1 MCLFPAGTAT
11 EATACGTA
19 NPPTSPRVTAGTVL
33 SSMPTFTPSAASAQG
48 LDLLAA
54 ATAASSLSNHS
65 TARVSTLPSV
75 SSFAPFNPA
84 ASLPAKLVKRI
95 LDLEFVEMSDITTDV
110 ELPQTPGL
118 PTTSGR
124 LPPGDRYIYLG
135 RKILRPSRHTGNT
148 LPREAA
154 ELFAYQASI
163 VRAERNYEGNHWV
176 VYDRQYRWEALARK
190 DLNWSMPDSRLYNEA
205 FTGRAKAI
213 ARCTYCL
220 LEDHITQACPRNP
233 NSPVPGCFPELP
245 WWSGAAH
252 PTPRPSAQQT
262 AVCHRWNENRCKF
275 TVCKYRHDCLHCG
288 GAHMALDCSQK
299 RPYQRS
305 RSTLSGNTRNA
316 DPPTGPRGPRF

>member
-19 NPPTSPRVTAGTVL
+19 TSPRVTAGTVL
-33 SSMPTFTPSAASAQG
+33 SSMPTFAPSAASAQG

-54 ATAASSLSNHS
+54 AAAASSLSNHS
-65 TARVSTLPSV
+65 TARVSTLPSG

-110 ELPQTPGL
+110 ELPQTPGR

-124 LPPGDRYIYLG
+124 LPVTDISIWVEKFSVLAA
-135 RKILRPSRHTGNT
+135 ILVTRFP
-148 LPREAA
+148 EKAA

-163 VRAERNYEGNHWV
+163 VRAERNYEGNRWV
-176 VYDRQYRWEALARK
+176 VYDRQYRREALARK

-220 LEDHITQACPRNP
+220 QEDHITQACPRNP
-233 NSPVPGCFPELP
+233 NRPVPGWFPELP
-245 WWSGAAH
+245 WGSDAAH
-252 PTPRPSAQQT
+252 PTPRPPAQQT
-262 AVCHRWNENRCKF
+262 AVCRRWNENRCKF

-305 RSTLSGNTRNA
+305 WSPLRGNTRNA
-316 DPPTGPRGPRF
+316 APPTGPRGPRF